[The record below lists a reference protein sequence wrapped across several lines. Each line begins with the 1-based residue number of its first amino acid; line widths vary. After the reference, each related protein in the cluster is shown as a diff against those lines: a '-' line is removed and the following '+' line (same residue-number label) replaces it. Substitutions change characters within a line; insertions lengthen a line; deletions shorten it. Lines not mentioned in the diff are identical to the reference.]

1 MAGDKQLR
9 IMRAMVLALYDY
21 STPQDLATV
30 LCAPE
35 LRLEAP
41 DGIQAAAAWNRL
53 AEAGLIVLL
62 PGFDNQVGKLS
73 DNLRQK
79 IANANGALPMIPELY
94 GARALK

>member
-1 MAGDKQLR
+1 M
-9 IMRAMVLALYDY
+9 
-21 STPQDLATV
+21 
-30 LCAPE
+30 
-35 LRLEAP
+35 EAP

-79 IANANGALPMIPELY
+79 IANAGGALPVIPELY
-94 GARALK
+94 GARALR